1 MTDRDEAVDVVIGAG
16 SGMGATVAST
26 PPNQPS
32 RTAEEVAAVVAFL
45 VSDGASLMTGS
56 DVLVDGG
63 IIAMTSGAG

>member
-1 MTDRDEAVDVVIGAG
+1 MTDRDE
-16 SGMGATVAST
+16 
-26 PPNQPS
+26 
-32 RTAEEVAAVVAFL
+32 